1 MVNSATSSALPKGCT
16 NRRDNSDW
24 LCHSRAVDALWRPA
38 STIAELA
45 ELGVSCGPAAFAALA
60 RLGLEAAIDYFP
72 DSAQRAW
79 TNRTM
84 MRRALRAIGFD
95 FAHTS
100 GMWPHIGLCLLH
112 FTGPWTRRGYPA
124 AVLQHTHWVAVYGE
138 YVFDIN
144 WNGWLPRTN
153 WEEVVIEDLLSQRIR
168 ADGWMVM
175 TAYEVND
182 QKPACD
188 CRHCDVLEV
197 RALAQVAAGRFD
209 QASRSL

>member
-1 MVNSATSSALPKGCT
+1 MVNSATSSALPNGCA

-45 ELGVSCGPAAFAALA
+45 DLGVSCGPAAFAALA

-144 WNGWLPRTN
+144 WNGWLPRAN
-153 WEEVVIEDLLSQRIR
+153 WEEVVIENLLAQRLL

-182 QKPACD
+182 QNASCD
-188 CRHCDVLEV
+188 CRQCDVSEV
-197 RALAQVAAGRFD
+197 RALTEVAVGRFGR
-209 QASRSL
+209 ALRSP